1 MLRQNLSAEPAY
13 RQAGILPF
21 SSENVVL
28 LGQLSLQVMR
38 SSPAESQPEADQ
50 PPRPRQAKRGGL
62 AGITISAG
70 KNPTNNNKKNQQKFA
85 YL

>member
-1 MLRQNLSAEPAY
+1 
-13 RQAGILPF
+13 
-21 SSENVVL
+21 
-28 LGQLSLQVMR
+28 MR